1 MSKYSV
7 LFDSDRYHEVG
18 PFRFPIYEDL
28 TPGERI
34 QAEALNKKESKSTYK
49 SIKIAQKIAA
59 DRKISN
65 KAALELL
72 GKLGEPEN
80 EDLFFNYS
88 DEIEALSTE
97 SLSPTEQKVAYVTL
111 FMKYR
116 GETRLPPSPKWTRT
130 QDWTD
135 ADTAVIPGKILDGIF
150 QLFLWERDGWPA
162 EGNEE
167 KAEEPPAES

>member
-7 LFDSDRYHEVG
+7 LFESDRYREVG

-34 QAEALNKKESKSTYK
+34 SAEALNKKESKSTYK

-59 DRKISN
+59 ERKISD
-65 KAALELL
+65 KEGLELL

-80 EDLFFNYS
+80 EDLFFKYA
-88 DEIEALSTE
+88 EELQALSSE

-116 GETRLPPSPKWTRT
+116 GETRLPPSKNWTRT

-135 ADTAVIPGKILDGIF
+135 TDTAVIPGKILDEIF
-150 QLFLWERDGWPA
+150 QLFLWERDGWPV
-162 EGNEE
+162 EGNEAP
-167 KAEEPPAES
+167 KEPATAS